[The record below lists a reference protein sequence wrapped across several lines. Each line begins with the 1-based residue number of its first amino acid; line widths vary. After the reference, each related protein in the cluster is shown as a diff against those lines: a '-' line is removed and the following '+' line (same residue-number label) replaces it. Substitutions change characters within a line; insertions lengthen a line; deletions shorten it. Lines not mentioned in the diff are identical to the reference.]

1 MSTTFKKFVG
11 GEVLGTSAS
20 TGYTAP
26 TGIIS
31 VVGKASF
38 TNTSSGE
45 VAITVYVVP
54 SGQSASDTYIIAD
67 AKVLQIRQTWSCPD
81 IEGQVI
87 NAGGTIQYFCNTASA
102 VTAIISGV
110 EITA

>member
-1 MSTTFKKFVG
+1 MSTVFKKFVG
-11 GEVLGTSAS
+11 GEVLGTSVS
-20 TGYTAP
+20 TGYTSP
-26 TGIIS
+26 TGIIA

-45 VAITVYVVP
+45 VAVTAYIVP
-54 SGQSASDTYIIAD
+54 TGETASDTYIIAD
-67 AKVLQIRQTWSCPD
+67 ARVLQVRQTWSCPD
-81 IEGQVI
+81 MEGQVI
-87 NAGGTIQYFCNTASA
+87 NAGGTIQYFCNTPNA